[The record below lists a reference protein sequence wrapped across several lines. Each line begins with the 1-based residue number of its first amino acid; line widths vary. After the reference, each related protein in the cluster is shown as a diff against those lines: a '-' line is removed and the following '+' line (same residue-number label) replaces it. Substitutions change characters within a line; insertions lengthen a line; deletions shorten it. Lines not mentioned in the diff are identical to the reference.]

1 MSSSIE
7 VTVSTCLYSFVSCG
21 QTETLD
27 RSADPTDCLTLSFSI
42 RKLRNEKKTLMYKL
56 EHKNTHSCCF
66 SRLVCLLQ
74 HVEVVL
80 IHPDI
85 VALLVKIHDCFL
97 H

>member
-7 VTVSTCLYSFVSCG
+7 VTVSTCLYSCVSCG

-56 EHKNTHSCCF
+56 EHKNAHSCCF
-66 SRLVCLLQ
+66 FTSCLFAAACRGR
-74 HVEVVL
+74 
-80 IHPDI
+80 PDTS
-85 VALLVKIHDCFL
+85 
-97 H
+97 